1 MHRAPWEGQPRVDDY
16 ANDKWELY
24 HVAED
29 FGEATDLA
37 ETHPDKLKELKDLF
51 HQEALKYGVYPMDD
65 RSFERLNATNAG
77 RPDIMAGRTEMVLY
91 PGMTGMAE
99 NVFIDTLSRSFVI
112 SADLVIPSGGAE
124 GVILSQGGLFGGW
137 SLYVKGGKP
146 KFAYNWLAR
155 ELYTIDGG
163 EPLPEGNVTL
173 VHDFTYDG
181 GGLHKGGTGT
191 LYINGKKVGEGR
203 INKTQ
208 GACYSL
214 AGDTADV
221 GMDAYGP
228 VTNDYDPWENA
239 FTGTIKTVRVKHK
252 D

>member
-1 MHRAPWEGQPRVDDY
+1 MPTIG
-16 ANDKWELY
+16 L
-24 HVAED
+24 
-29 FGEATDLA
+29 
-37 ETHPDKLKELKDLF
+37 
-51 HQEALKYGVYPMDD
+51 
-65 RSFERLNATNAG
+65 
-77 RPDIMAGRTEMVLY
+77 
-91 PGMTGMAE
+91 
-99 NVFIDTLSRSFVI
+99 
-112 SADLVIPSGGAE
+112 LVS
-124 GVILSQGGLFGGW
+124 
-137 SLYVKGGKP
+137 
-146 KFAYNWLAR
+146 
-155 ELYTIDGG
+155 

-173 VHDFTYDG
+173 VHDFTDG